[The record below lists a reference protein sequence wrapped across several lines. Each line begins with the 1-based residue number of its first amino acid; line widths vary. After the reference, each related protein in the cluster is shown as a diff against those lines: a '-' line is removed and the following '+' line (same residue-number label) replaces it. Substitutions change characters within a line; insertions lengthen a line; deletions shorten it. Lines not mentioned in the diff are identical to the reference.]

1 MDLQGVASN
10 GDLYVVVGGAG
21 TIAHSSDGNRWI
33 EASSFGVT
41 NWLNDVAWGS
51 DRFVAVGDYTIIHSS
66 DGDSWRSA
74 RRVDWYPLASVA
86 WGNGRFVA
94 VGDGGTVGPY
104 TNYER
109 NLAAQLN
116 YPS

>member
-10 GDLYVVVGGAG
+10 GDLFVVVGGAG

-41 NWLNDVAWGS
+41 NSLNDVAWGN
-51 DRFVAVGDYTIIHSS
+51 DRLVAVADSTIMYSSS

-74 RRVDWYPLASVA
+74 TRVYWGLTPHRKLRKCRASVA
-86 WGNGRFVA
+86 I
-94 VGDGGTVGPY
+94 P
-104 TNYER
+104 
-109 NLAAQLN
+109 
-116 YPS
+116 